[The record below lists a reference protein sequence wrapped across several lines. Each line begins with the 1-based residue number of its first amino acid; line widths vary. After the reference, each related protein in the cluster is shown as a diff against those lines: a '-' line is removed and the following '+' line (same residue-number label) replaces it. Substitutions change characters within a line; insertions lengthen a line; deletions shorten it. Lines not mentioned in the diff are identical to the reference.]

1 MGELYPKISVMS
13 APFSKKLATVGNIF
27 VKIDKQW
34 IKFDKS
40 LALTRIFLG
49 CKEILSAMQTHD

>member
-40 LALTRIFLG
+40 LALTRIFW
-49 CKEILSAMQTHD
+49 D